1 MENYQYQNLGQ
12 GGNTPMLPIKDN
24 KVLAIVALVLS
35 IVCCNI
41 ISIIFAIIGIVKSN
55 DVKKYQLMGQT
66 ALAEQA
72 GKRAGIFSWIAIAI
86 LVVSIILQ
94 YVWLY
99 AMGGMEMYQ
108 EMLQELTNK

>member
-1 MENYQYQNLGQ
+1 MENYQYQNQGQ

-55 DVKKYQLMGQT
+55 DVKKYQLMGQP
-66 ALAEQA
+66 ALAEQ
-72 GKRAGIFSWIAIAI
+72 AGIFSWIAIAI

-108 EMLQELTNK
+108 ELLQQLTNN

>member
-12 GGNTPMLPIKDN
+12 RGNTPMLPIKDN

-108 EMLQELTNK
+108 ELLQQLTNN